1 MKRVY
6 IIVGSMRP
14 HWLGKRI
21 AQWVRINAKKHTD
34 ASVSIIAADDIILPD
49 QAEGAAS
56 SFLGSKKQYNL
67 SDADG
72 YIVIAP
78 EYESGK
84 ETTINHVIQALRQNE
99 GTKPVAFVSYGLEGG
114 YNLVNKLRTQARKAN
129 LAPLRNAVHLASP
142 WELIDQSGELHD
154 QVQEKNLQ
162 LLIKQLSGWMA
173 LSQKSA
179 TA

>member
-6 IIVGSMRP
+6 IIVGSMKP

-34 ASVSIIAADDIILPD
+34 ASVSIIAADDIILTE
-49 QAEGAAS
+49 QTSTAS
-56 SFLGSKKQYNL
+56 ASYNSKKRYNL
-67 SDADG
+67 SEADG

-114 YNLVNKLRTQARKAN
+114 YKLVNKLRSQARKAN

-154 QVQEKNLQ
+154 QAQEKNLQ

-173 LSQKSA
+173 LSQKNA
-179 TA
+179 TV